1 MNPPTEQSH
10 PLTYTGERI
19 VPGISPPTFL
29 QEHAAR
35 YVFAGRLCRNKKVL
49 DVASGLGYGTDYLRT
64 AGAMATGLE
73 IDAEAVRHSR
83 MLYPESK
90 FVHGNAEELPARWG
104 AAFDVVVSFET
115 IEHLPH
121 PERFLDGVFHCL
133 RPGGLFVCSTPNK
146 DLFLLQ
152 GAQRF
157 HFKEFYSQEF
167 LRLMSSRF
175 RVRSIYGQ
183 SFRPRWHVVP
193 MFSFALLKRMVSI
206 AGIRSLGLGAAMTKN
221 DGCPSPFEGNMIAES
236 KIASRFLPAEVPAS
250 RIPTFLVIV
259 AEKSPN

>member
-1 MNPPTEQSH
+1 MVPSSEQVQQL
-10 PLTYTGERI
+10 PKYTGERI
-19 VPGISPPTFL
+19 VPGISPPAFL

-35 YVFAGRLCRNKKVL
+35 YVFAGALCRNKKVL

-64 AGAMATGLE
+64 VGARITGLE
-73 IDAEAVRHSR
+73 IDGESVRYCR
-83 MLYPESK
+83 MQYPEAE
-90 FVHGNAEELPARWG
+90 FVCGDAEQLPAHWG

-146 DLFLLQ
+146 DLFFLQ
-152 GAQRF
+152 GAQQF
-157 HFKEFYSQEF
+157 HCKEFRSKEF
-167 LRLMSSRF
+167 VGFIASRF

-193 MFSFALLKRMVSI
+193 MASFALIKRMMRI
-206 AGIRSLGLGAAMTKN
+206 AGIKSLGLGAAIMKEE
-221 DGCPSPFEGNMIAES
+221 GLSPFTGNEIAEDR
-236 KIASRFLPAEVPAS
+236 ILPRFLPTEIPAG
-250 RIPTFLVIV
+250 RIPTFLVVV
-259 AEKSPN
+259 AEKISN